1 MKISG
6 ILYSLKQGLINI
18 WRNKLFSSASI
29 ATMTACIFLF
39 GLFYSIVAN
48 FQSMVQDVEEG
59 VAITVFFEEDI
70 SEEQMQAIGK
80 AIAMAPGV
88 LAQRYVPADAAWE
101 EFKGEYFDGDEE
113 AEEIYGDDNPLEKLS
128 SYEVYLR
135 DVSQQQDLVKYL
147 ESLAGVSKVNHSESI
162 ANMLADFNRL
172 VGYVSMGIIAIL
184 FAVAIFLISNTVSV
198 GIAVRREEIAI
209 MKLIGAADY
218 FVKAPFYVEGI
229 MIGLIGSILPMVIL
243 YSIYER
249 IIDFVAEKFSFL
261 NNLMTFLSVD
271 DIFKTLAPVAIV
283 LGIGIGFAGSGLTI
297 QIGRA
302 SCRERV

>member
-1 MKISG
+1 MRISG
-6 ILYSLKQGLINI
+6 ILYSLKQGMVNI
-18 WRNKLFSSASI
+18 WRNKLFSTASI

-39 GLFYSIVAN
+39 GLFYSVVAN

-59 VAITVFFEEDI
+59 VAITVFFEEDVT
-70 SEEQMQAIGK
+70 EEQIQAIGG
-80 AIAMAPGV
+80 AINMAPGV
-88 LAQRYVPADAAWE
+88 LKHQYIPADEAWE
-101 EFKGEYFDGDEE
+101 EFKMVYFEGDEDA
-113 AEEIYGDDNPLEKLS
+113 AEMYGDDNPLENLA

-135 DVSQQQDLVKYL
+135 DVSEQQELVKYL
-147 ESLAGVSKVNHSESI
+147 ESLAGVREVKQSESI
-162 ANMLADFNRL
+162 ANMLTDFNRL
-172 VGYVSMGIIAIL
+172 VGYVSTGIITIL

-229 MIGLIGSILPMVIL
+229 MIGLVGSILPMVIL

-249 IIDFVAEKFSFL
+249 LIRFVADKFSFL

-271 DIFKTLAPVAIV
+271 DVFQTLAPVAVI
-283 LGIGIGFAGSGLTI
+283 LGIGIGFVGSGLTI
-297 QIGRA
+297 RKHLK
-302 SCRERV
+302 V

>member
-1 MKISG
+1 MRISG
-6 ILYSLKQGLINI
+6 FLYSLKQGMINI

-48 FQSMVQDVEEG
+48 FQSMVRNVEEG
-59 VAITVFFEEDI
+59 VAITVFFEEDV

-80 AIAMAPGV
+80 AIDMAPGV
-88 LAQRYVPADAAWE
+88 LDQNYVTAEAAWE
-101 EFKGEYFDGDEE
+101 EFKMIYFEGDEE
-113 AEEIYGDDNPLEKLS
+113 AAEVYGEENPLEKMS
-128 SYEVYLR
+128 SYEVYLQ
-135 DVSQQQDLVKYL
+135 DVSQQQELVAYL
-147 ESLAGVSKVNHSESI
+147 ESLAGVREVRQSESL

-172 VGYVSMGIIAIL
+172 VGYVSMGIIMIL

-198 GIAVRREEIAI
+198 GIAIRREEIAI

-229 MIGLIGSILPMVIL
+229 MIGLIGSLLPMAIL

-249 IIDFVAEKFSFL
+249 LIGFVADKFNFL
-261 NNLMTFLSVD
+261 TNLMTFLSVD
-271 DIFKTLAPVAIV
+271 EIFKTLAPVAVI
-283 LGIGIGFAGSGLTI
+283 LGIGIGFVGSGLTI
-297 QIGRA
+297 RKHLK
-302 SCRERV
+302 V

>member
-1 MKISG
+1 MRISG
-6 ILYSLKQGLINI
+6 FFYSLRQGMINI

-39 GLFYSIVAN
+39 GIFYSIVAN
-48 FQSMVQDVEEG
+48 FQSMVQNVEEG
-59 VAITVFFEEDI
+59 VAITVFFEEDV
-70 SEEQMQAIGK
+70 SEEQMQAIGQ
-80 AIAMAPGV
+80 AIQMAPGV
-88 LAQRYVPADAAWE
+88 LDKRYVSADEAWE
-101 EFKGEYFDGDEE
+101 EYKKVYFEGDEE
-113 AEEIYGDDNPLEKLS
+113 AAEIYGEDNPLEKLA

-135 DVSQQQDLVKYL
+135 DVSEQQDLVKYL
-147 ESLAGVSKVNHSESI
+147 ESLAGVREVKQSESL

-172 VGYVSMGIIAIL
+172 VGYVSMGIISIL

-229 MIGLIGSILPMVIL
+229 MIGLIGSVLPMIIL

-249 IIDFVAEKFSFL
+249 LIDFVADKFSFL
-261 NNLMTFLSVD
+261 NNLMTFLTVEEV
-271 DIFKTLAPVAIV
+271 FQTLAPVAII
-283 LGIGIGFAGSGLTI
+283 LGLGIGFAGSGLTI
-297 QIGRA
+297 RKHLK
-302 SCRERV
+302 V

>member
-297 QIGRA
+297 RKHLK
-302 SCRERV
+302 V

>member
-6 ILYSLKQGLINI
+6 ILYSMKQGLINI

-113 AEEIYGDDNPLEKLS
+113 AEEIYGDDNPLEQLS

-297 QIGRA
+297 RKHLK
-302 SCRERV
+302 V

>member
-80 AIAMAPGV
+80 AIDMAPGV
-88 LAQRYVPADAAWE
+88 LAQRYVPADTAWE

-172 VGYVSMGIIAIL
+172 VGYVSMGIIVIL

-297 QIGRA
+297 RKHLK
-302 SCRERV
+302 V

>member
-1 MKISG
+1 MRISG
-6 ILYSLKQGLINI
+6 FLYSLKQGMINI

-39 GLFYSIVAN
+39 GIFFSIVAN
-48 FQSMVQDVEEG
+48 FQSMVRNVEEG

-70 SEEQMQAIGK
+70 SKEQLQAIGK
-80 AIAMAPGV
+80 AIEMAPGV
-88 LAQRYVPADAAWE
+88 LDQRYISADEAWE
-101 EFKGEYFDGDEE
+101 EYKKIYSEGDEE
-113 AEEIYGDDNPLEKLS
+113 AAETYGDDNPLETMS
-128 SYEVYLR
+128 SYQVYLR

-147 ESLAGVSKVNHSESI
+147 EALAGVRQVRQSESL
-162 ANMLADFNRL
+162 ANMLMDFNRL
-172 VGYVSMGIIAIL
+172 IGYVSMGIITIL

-198 GIAVRREEIAI
+198 GIAVRKEEIAI

-249 IIDFVAEKFSFL
+249 LTDFVAEKFSFL
-261 NNLMTFLSVD
+261 ENLMTFLSVD
-271 DIFKTLAPVAIV
+271 EVFQTLAPVAVI

-297 QIGRA
+297 RKHLK
-302 SCRERV
+302 V